1 MIAKKQL
8 IAIRLRPK
16 TIEELKKI
24 AENKEM
30 SMSEYIRIIVENHLS
45 SR

>member
-1 MIAKKQL
+1 MIARKQI

-24 AENKEM
+24 AEEKEM
-30 SMSEYIRIIVENHLS
+30 SMSEYIRVVLENHLS